1 MKQDLLKGCCHEGV
15 FLYRLCESDAFV
27 GRAGSDLDTRCVFAQ
42 GELEAVAVVG
52 LEAGVKKGFL
62 STWWPSLLYWGVGSD
77 PRMLEEEPRDQAW
90 ALSALGCF
98 PFSLHGTRRRGRGWS
113 RGCRGEERAGATRDR
128 GGRLWS
134 RLPDARRSRYVSP
147 PGSPLRA
154 GRVQAVQ
161 TRNGEGKGLQL

>member
-113 RGCRGEERAGATRDR
+113 RG
-128 GGRLWS
+128 
-134 RLPDARRSRYVSP
+134 ARRRCP
-147 PGSPLRA
+147 QLTWP
-154 GRVQAVQ
+154 RVQGPLSLTACPCAVV
-161 TRNGEGKGLQL
+161 GLCRVASLCPG